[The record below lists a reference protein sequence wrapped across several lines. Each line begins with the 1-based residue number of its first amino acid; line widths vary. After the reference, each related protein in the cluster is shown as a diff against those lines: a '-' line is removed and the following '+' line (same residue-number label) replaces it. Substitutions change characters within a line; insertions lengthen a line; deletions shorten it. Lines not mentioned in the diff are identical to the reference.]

1 METEQLS
8 VWAVRTQCAKWSR
21 SVWSMAG
28 LRPPSYLL
36 TVGHRTRSPVF
47 SIQGTQAL
55 VYKKSIYSLGMA
67 TPLLPRISKSLVALP
82 GPVIQSLYLGPIR
95 RAGLGSALQGCSR
108 LNSLS
113 RRRSHTDQR
122 LSVPSIPLS
131 SGLFTHP
138 SLSSHQCPSC
148 LLDPGPALAT
158 ANSLGRTELLTLTRK
173 GWWWV
178 PDWVLTSSV
187 PISMVTCV
195 ECELNL
201 SAWPHSP
208 SNQPQPTSGA
218 FCVLSDSRPSQ
229 LPQGLNLKGTAMFCY
244 SNNLDV

>member
-28 LRPPSYLL
+28 PRPPSYLL

-95 RAGLGSALQGCSR
+95 RAGL
-108 LNSLS
+108 
-113 RRRSHTDQR
+113 
-122 LSVPSIPLS
+122 
-131 SGLFTHP
+131 
-138 SLSSHQCPSC
+138 
-148 LLDPGPALAT
+148 
-158 ANSLGRTELLTLTRK
+158 
-173 GWWWV
+173 
-178 PDWVLTSSV
+178 
-187 PISMVTCV
+187 
-195 ECELNL
+195 
-201 SAWPHSP
+201 
-208 SNQPQPTSGA
+208 
-218 FCVLSDSRPSQ
+218 
-229 LPQGLNLKGTAMFCY
+229 
-244 SNNLDV
+244 

>member
-1 METEQLS
+1 MGSS
-8 VWAVRTQCAKWSR
+8 VLQQVKLTIQEAQAHRSEAVSPLHPSQ
-21 SVWSMAG
+21 
-28 LRPPSYLL
+28 LRPVHSSQPEQ
-36 TVGHRTRSPVF
+36 SPVSF
-47 SIQGTQAL
+47 
-55 VYKKSIYSLGMA
+55 
-67 TPLLPRISKSLVALP
+67 LP
-82 GPVIQSLYLGPIR
+82 
-95 RAGLGSALQGCSR
+95 
-108 LNSLS
+108 
-113 RRRSHTDQR
+113 
-122 LSVPSIPLS
+122 
-131 SGLFTHP
+131 
-138 SLSSHQCPSC
+138 
-148 LLDPGPALAT
+148 LDPGPALAT

-195 ECELNL
+195 ECDLNL

-208 SNQPQPTSGA
+208 SNQPQPASGA